1 MTMMKLIEKMEDKVI
16 ARYGFEHPMTIKVFK
31 VTELLRRLA

>member
-1 MTMMKLIEKMEDKVI
+1 MLKLIEKMEDKVI
-16 ARYGFEHPMTIKVFK
+16 ACYGFEHPMTIKMFK

>member
-1 MTMMKLIEKMEDKVI
+1 MLKLIEKMEDKAI